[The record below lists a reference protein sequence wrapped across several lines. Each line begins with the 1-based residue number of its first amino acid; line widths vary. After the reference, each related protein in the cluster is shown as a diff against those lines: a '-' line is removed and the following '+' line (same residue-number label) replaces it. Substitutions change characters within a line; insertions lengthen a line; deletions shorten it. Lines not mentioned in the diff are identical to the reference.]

1 MDVRLVAA
9 TNQWID
15 LKSGALYDLGPS
27 VLLIEV
33 IAADYCSRS
42 TRPNFEAFYCDIF
55 EYNKDFC
62 IYVHT
67 AIGYSLTGSIKE
79 QCFFSLIDVGVNG
92 KSKFYNFI
100 NNLLEDYSKAAA
112 YETPIAKCSTLLVMT
127 W

>member
-67 AIGYSLTGSIKE
+67 AIGYSLNGSIKE
-79 QCFFSLIDVGVNG
+79 QCFFSLIDVGVNV
-92 KSKFYNFI
+92 KSKNFI
-100 NNLLEDYSKAAA
+100 ILSIIY
-112 YETPIAKCSTLLVMT
+112 
-127 W
+127 

>member
-9 TNQWID
+9 TTQWID

-42 TRPNFEAFYCDIF
+42 TRPNFEAFDCDIF

-67 AIGYSLTGSIKE
+67 AIGYSLNGSIKE
-79 QCFFSLIDVGVNG
+79 QCFFSFIDVGVNG
-92 KSKFYNFI
+92 KSKNFMI
-100 NNLLEDYSKAAA
+100 LSIIY
-112 YETPIAKCSTLLVMT
+112 
-127 W
+127 